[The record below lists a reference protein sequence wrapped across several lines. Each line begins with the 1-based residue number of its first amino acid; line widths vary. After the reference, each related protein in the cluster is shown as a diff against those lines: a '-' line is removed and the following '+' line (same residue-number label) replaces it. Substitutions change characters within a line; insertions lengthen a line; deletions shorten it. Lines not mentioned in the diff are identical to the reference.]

1 MLNIQI
7 NPSEMNHKNSL
18 FMLNLQLSLKSEC
31 MLVICDI
38 SSKIFKLISIILS
51 SYFKNIF
58 MKNTVL
64 AFYKSVAFKMV
75 TNFWGSPKMVEE

>member
-31 MLVICDI
+31 MFVICDI
-38 SSKIFKLISIILS
+38 SSKIFKLISIILLEGLFES
-51 SYFKNIF
+51 AVWI
-58 MKNTVL
+58 L
-64 AFYKSVAFKMV
+64 IILPKSD
-75 TNFWGSPKMVEE
+75 

>member
-38 SSKIFKLISIILS
+38 SSKIFKLISIILLEGLFES
-51 SYFKNIF
+51 AVWI
-58 MKNTVL
+58 L
-64 AFYKSVAFKMV
+64 IILPKSD
-75 TNFWGSPKMVEE
+75 